1 MELMVELGKYTIE
14 GGTVCKSAKF
24 SLATRIDDCPA
35 GMAGMGIHLERF
47 LDPAFA
53 EEKKVEYS
61 NIPLLNE
68 VFDIRLV
75 GEGEGNWIPL
85 GARRLSKAVV
95 VVKKLDDQV
104 VAILQLTLEDVNT
117 SEELAS
123 WLFHNTGKVITVK
136 MEKCQGE
143 LFGESARLKP
153 VTDFVEKAKE
163 LKKKDG
169 VSTSI
174 IYKGKETKIA

>member
-1 MELMVELGKYTIE
+1 MEIRVGLGKYTIE

-24 SLATRIDDCPA
+24 SFATRIDDCPA
-35 GMAGMGIHLERF
+35 EMAELGIRLDRF
-47 LDPAFA
+47 IDPAFA

-61 NIPLLNE
+61 NIPLLSE

-75 GEGEGNWIPL
+75 GEGKDNWIPL

-104 VAILQLTLEDVNT
+104 IAILQLTLEDVNT
-117 SEELAS
+117 SEELAG
-123 WLFHNTGKVITVK
+123 WLYHNTGKAATVK
-136 MEKCQGE
+136 IEKCQGD
-143 LFGESARLKP
+143 LFEEERRLKP
-153 VTDFVEKAKE
+153 VADFVKQSKE
-163 LKKKDG
+163 LKAKKG

>member
-1 MELMVELGKYTIE
+1 MELQVELGKYTIE

-24 SLATRIDDCPA
+24 SFATRIDDCPA
-35 GMAGMGIHLERF
+35 EMADMGIRLERF

-68 VFDIRLV
+68 VYDIRLV

-123 WLFHNTGKVITVK
+123 WLFHNTGKIITVK
-136 MEKCQGE
+136 MERIQGE
-143 LFGESARLKP
+143 LPLEPVGLKP
-153 VTDFVEKAKE
+153 VTDFVKKMEK
-163 LKKKDG
+163 LKQENG
-169 VSTSI
+169 VSSPI
-174 IYKGKETKIA
+174 IYKGQETKIA

>member
-24 SLATRIDDCPA
+24 SFAARVDDCPA
-35 GMAGMGIHLERF
+35 GMADLGIRLDRF
-47 LDPAFA
+47 IDPAFA
-53 EEKKVEYS
+53 EDKKVEKG
-61 NIPLLNE
+61 NIPLLKE

-85 GARRLSKAVV
+85 GARKFSKAVV

-104 VAILQLTLEDVNT
+104 VAILRLTLEDVNT

-123 WLFHNTGKVITVK
+123 WLFHNTGKVVTVK
-136 MEKCQGE
+136 MEKSQGE
-143 LFGESARLKP
+143 LFEESARLKP
-153 VTDFVEKAKE
+153 VTDFVKKAKE

-169 VSTSI
+169 VSASI